1 MAEPPLP
8 FRVTDKR
15 RETAD
20 TWTLR
25 LEPRDAPAAAPFA
38 AGQFA
43 MVYAFGVGDA
53 PISVSGTDGDAVLH
67 TVRAVGAVTRAICA
81 AEPGDVLGIRG
92 PFGTTWPVDAA
103 AGRDVVLV
111 AGGIGLPPLRP
122 ALRALLADR
131 GRAGSVTL
139 LYGGRTPEEL
149 VFRDELAAWSGG
161 DDVRVRVTVDAPTAG
176 WDGSVGVVTKL
187 LRGAVPDPARTVAMM
202 CGPEVMMR
210 FTAEA
215 LLARGVAPE
224 AIWWSVERSMACGEG
239 HCGHCQL
246 GPLFVCKDGPVL
258 RHDVV
263 EPLLRVAEL

>member
-1 MAEPPLP
+1 M
-8 FRVTDKR
+8 
-15 RETAD
+15 
-20 TWTLR
+20 
-25 LEPRDAPAAAPFA
+25 
-38 AGQFA
+38 
-43 MVYAFGVGDA
+43 
-53 PISVSGTDGDAVLH
+53 
-67 TVRAVGAVTRAICA
+67 TRAICA